1 MATISKIKISS
12 KEVEVVTADNKANLT
27 VKFENTLPYQL
38 IPLSVLSQISNISS
52 YQGELSINDILNII
66 IERFHHNIFFKLNNR
81 FLLSVFETETM
92 FSIRFL
98 IKYSLKKFI
107 SHNNSKFHVLS
118 FMFLKKNSK

>member
-66 IERFHHNIFFKLNNR
+66 IERFHHNIFFTFINKNILTFAHPYLDNNDNI
-81 FLLSVFETETM
+81 FNTAYLQKA
-92 FSIRFL
+92 L
-98 IKYSLKKFI
+98 IQDDSNKEAHLFNYSCDYR
-107 SHNNSKFHVLS
+107 
-118 FMFLKKNSK
+118 